1 MNERSRFL
9 ELVSLDGYSLSRACR
24 EIGISRNTGRM
35 WRDRGS
41 VVELSRRPLSSPM
54 KTPSEHAQM
63 LIDAFHLY
71 EGDWGPRKL
80 LEVVWPGGSAP
91 MSERTAA
98 RILAQNDLRVHWA
111 TTPKVFSNFERLFAN
126 ELWQMDFKN
135 ILRAGGKR
143 QILSVVDD
151 ATRYCIALV
160 VVPDQT
166 LHSLWTEC
174 WSLFGTYGL
183 PNQVLTDNGSAF
195 RSLGTWRY
203 SQFDLRL
210 MRMKI
215 QPLHGRPRHPQTQG
229 KVERLHGTLEREW
242 GHKLRE
248 CPQSQF
254 PEVLEQFRQRYNQV
268 RPHDSLQLKTPASL
282 YTLSTR
288 KRPSRL
294 PSLPNPKGAIPRK
307 VEEHGIIGFRG
318 SKFNLGKSLAGQT
331 VHVSQDDMGIPQ
343 LYYKGLHI
351 DRLDAFTTGKDVLS

>member
-1 MNERSRFL
+1 MNERLRFL
-9 ELVSLDGYSLSRACR
+9 ELVSLDGYSLSSACR
-24 EIGISRNTGRM
+24 EVGISRNTGRM
-35 WRDRGS
+35 WRDRGA
-41 VVELSRRPLSSPM
+41 VTELSRRPLTSPT
-54 KTPSEHAQM
+54 KTAPEHAQM

-71 EGDWGPRKL
+71 EGDWGARKL

-98 RILAQNDLRVHWA
+98 RILADNDLRVHWA
-111 TTPKVFSNFERLFAN
+111 TAPKVVENFERGYAN
-126 ELWQMDFKN
+126 ELWQMDCKN

-143 QILSVVDD
+143 QILSVIDD
-151 ATRYCIALV
+151 ATRYCIGLV

-166 LHSLWTEC
+166 LHSLWQAC

-215 QPLHGRPRHPQTQG
+215 QSLHGRPRHPQTQG

-254 PEVLEQFRQRYNQV
+254 NEVLEQFRQRYNQV
-268 RPHDSLQLKTPASL
+268 RPHQSIQMKTPASL
-282 YTLSTR
+282 YTLSSRTR
-288 KRPSRL
+288 PKRL
-294 PSLPNPKGAIPRK
+294 PSLPNPKGALARK
-307 VEEHGIIGFRG
+307 VEEHGIIGFNG

-331 VHVSQDDMGIPQ
+331 VHVFIDHEQVNQ

-351 DRLDAFTTGKDVLS
+351 DRLDAFRGGKDVLS